1 MVDSPPRY
9 ESVDNQGITLQS
21 SGAVDTFGITFP
33 NPAQTPISE
42 FLIQCPEG
50 QNVDFRLLISTNGT
64 DFMTLNPSGHWGWTP
79 KGQSVTQL
87 TIKSNSNLGV
97 LYELVMNLEVD

>member
-1 MVDSPPRY
+1 MDSPPRY
-9 ESVDNQGITLQS
+9 ETADNQGTTLQS
-21 SGAVDTFGITFP
+21 SGAVDTAGIVFP
-33 NPAQTPISE
+33 SPAQTPISE

-50 QNVDFRLLISTNGT
+50 QSVDFRLLVSTNGV
-64 DFMTLNPSGHWGWTP
+64 DFMTLNPSGHWAWTP